1 MVLRVLL
8 AVGLFLSGSA
18 WAGPATTRDS
28 MERLE
33 EILQLRIDDGRLL
46 PEEVVPAIIVSTQ
59 PRYEGSVGWFSTRA
73 IEVLERTFGNAGLR
87 LCEAC
92 MAPRAYAEDGQMVY
106 QTGPIGL
113 DEVARLDEQT
123 RGEAQPARSA
133 IWVDEHRGGVSIKI
147 VDLRTGRVLMA
158 QNVDPNLVEYKN
170 TQRMYSLAAEYERRA
185 RGDSLTQG
193 FVDLTVFPGQHFSID
208 WTDQWGK
215 TNANM
220 SGFTLSIFDP
230 IVGLGANHYR
240 RIDFLNMLLGGKII
254 LSVPTALVNIIGDV
268 DTALLDPTLTLVG
281 VVRVPFGRSNYG
293 AVLSV
298 STNGRAGIGISLMNI
313 SLLPVIP

>member
-1 MVLRVLL
+1 MVLRALL
-8 AVGLFLSGSA
+8 TALLLWSA
-18 WAGPATTRDS
+18 TASADPGTTRDS
-28 MERLE
+28 LDRLE
-33 EILQLRIDDGRLL
+33 EILQLRIDDGRLK
-46 PEEVVPAIIVSTQ
+46 PEDVVPAIIVSTE
-59 PRYEGSVGWFSTRA
+59 PRYSGSEGWFSTRA
-73 IEVLERTFGNAGLR
+73 IEILERTFGSGGLR

-92 MAPRAYAEDGQMVY
+92 MAPRAYAEDGQLVY

-123 RGEAQPARSA
+123 RGQAQPARSA
-133 IWVDEHRGGVSIKI
+133 IWIDEHRGGISIRI
-147 VDLRTGRVLMA
+147 VDLGTGGVLMA
-158 QNVDPNLVEYKN
+158 QNVDPTLVEYKN

-193 FVDLTVFPGQHFSID
+193 FVDVAVYPGQHISFD

-220 SGFTLSIFDP
+220 SGVTLSLFDP
-230 IVGLGANHYR
+230 VIGIGGNHYR
-240 RIDFLNMLLGGKII
+240 RIDFFNILLGGKII
-254 LSVPTALVNIIGDV
+254 LSLPTALVQIVGDGGQV
-268 DTALLDPTLTLVG
+268 LDPTLTAVG

-293 AVLSV
+293 AILTV